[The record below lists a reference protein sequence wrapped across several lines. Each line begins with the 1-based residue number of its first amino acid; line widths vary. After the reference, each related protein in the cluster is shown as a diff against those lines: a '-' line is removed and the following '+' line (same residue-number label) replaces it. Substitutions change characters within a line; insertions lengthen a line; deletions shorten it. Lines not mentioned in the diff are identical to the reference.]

1 MKNTY
6 VVKVYVDNREEL
18 VDMFDKL
25 ATVNGV
31 TYEVSVK
38 RSEPV
43 VRAPRKAPE
52 SERAQSSGGG
62 KLSVN
67 EAILQALDQ
76 GPASVGALKEAL
88 LSAGKSAASLST
100 GIAALTK
107 SGKIER
113 SGDGEYAKAA

>member
-43 VRAPRKAPE
+43 VRAARKAPE
-52 SERAQSSGGG
+52 GERAQSSGGG